1 MTLSSRF
8 FVLLHFLVW
17 LALGPAAAQTP
28 ARAPSD
34 LRWAASWAAAPQD
47 HVQAP
52 APGAALSLDGQTLR
66 QRLQPTLGGARA
78 RIRFSNRF
86 GKLPLRI
93 AGASV
98 AISTGED
105 AVSPATL
112 RPLRF
117 AGGGSITIAPG
128 AEAWSDA
135 ARIEV
140 DPGQAI
146 AVSFRFEGHAP
157 VATVHHLPQNAT
169 WMLPGDAVMRPVWRD
184 AVPSQWN
191 HVVTGLDVYGAAAR
205 RVVVA
210 FGDSITEGA
219 GADERQAVSARYP
232 DRLALRLRSGPGSAH
247 AFGVIN
253 AGISGNRLL
262 ASPAGPPGIER
273 FEHDVLAQSGVTHA
287 LILLGINDIGLGESL
302 GSGQITAGLQRLVAQ
317 AHARGV
323 KVLLGTL
330 PPFKGAPYWSEAKEQ
345 QRQAVN
351 RWVRG
356 RQDIDAVVDFDAVLR
371 DPADPLVLNSLYDSG
386 DRLHPGNAGYA
397 AMADAIDLREL
408 QE

>member
-1 MTLSSRF
+1 
-8 FVLLHFLVW
+8 
-17 LALGPAAAQTP
+17 
-28 ARAPSD
+28 
-34 LRWAASWAAAPQD
+34 
-47 HVQAP
+47 
-52 APGAALSLDGQTLR
+52 
-66 QRLQPTLGGARA
+66 
-78 RIRFSNRF
+78 
-86 GKLPLRI
+86 

-98 AISTGED
+98 AIGTGAD

-112 RPLRF
+112 RRLRF
-117 AGGGSITIAPG
+117 GGRSGITIAPG

-135 ARIEV
+135 ASIAV
-140 DPGQAI
+140 VSGQAI
-146 AVSFRFEGHAP
+146 AVSFRLEGPAP
-157 VATVHHLPQNAT
+157 VATVHRLPENAT
-169 WMLPGDAVMRPVWRD
+169 RMLQGNAVMRPVWRD
-184 AVPSQWN
+184 AVALQWN
-191 HVVTGLDVYGAAAR
+191 HVVTGLDVHGPEAR

-219 GADERQAVSARYP
+219 GADERQGASARYP
-232 DRLALRLRSGPGSAH
+232 DRLAQRLRGMPGSAG

-273 FEHDVLAQSGVTHA
+273 FAHDVLTQSGVTHA
-287 LILLGINDIGLGESL
+287 VILLGINDIGLGESL

-323 KVLLGTL
+323 KVMLGTL

-351 RWVRG
+351 RWIRG

-371 DPADPLVLNSLYDSG
+371 NPADPLVLNPLYDSG

-408 QE
+408 RE